1 MDVFR
6 ELKKSFPGVM
16 TEFYGRSGLGRRR
29 RMTAGNFTGVEL
41 KLLIRERSLADLAEL
56 IPNGVEVTRYLRA
69 MRELHRMSVKKEY
82 SEDHQ
87 SYIDKFEECFR
98 VVFRLGLV
106 NFTTKVHIII
116 HHFGYYMRTTRE
128 SLYSADTSATESTHS
143 GLKNLQRV
151 HNLLS
156 THFLGTPGQQY
167 RLKRSLMRYNWGN
180 LPFDM
185 RQTSTET
192 TDQAPVEE
200 GGSVEQE
207 DLSNYVQDAEEG
219 AEVEAT
225 TDHGDCEIES
235 DKQV

>member
-1 MDVFR
+1 MVF
-6 ELKKSFPGVM
+6 
-16 TEFYGRSGLGRRR
+16 
-29 RMTAGNFTGVEL
+29 
-41 KLLIRERSLADLAEL
+41 D
-56 IPNGVEVTRYLRA
+56 
-69 MRELHRMSVKKEY
+69 
-82 SEDHQ
+82 
-87 SYIDKFEECFR
+87 
-98 VVFRLGLV
+98 LGLV

-116 HHFGYYMRTTRE
+116 HHMGYYMRTTKE

-192 TDQAPVEE
+192 TDKAPAED
-200 GGSVEQE
+200 GGSHEQD
-207 DLSNYVQDAEEG
+207 DLSIYVQDQVEEM
-219 AEVEAT
+219 EEEAV
-225 TDHGDCEIES
+225 S
-235 DKQV
+235 DKQVASVLSFKIYPYKFKQVK